1 MLALLRGS
9 AQYISVLSSSRRLW
23 LVRAAALCALLGWV
37 YARAADGPFVFDDRT
52 AIVGNA
58 SVHRLWPLAP
68 ILAQPPDL
76 TTSGR
81 PVVALS
87 YALDFAI
94 AGLDPRVFRATNFAI
109 HLLCALALAGVLKR
123 TLLGPR
129 LAPRF
134 ARHADGLAFAAAT
147 LFALHPL
154 ASELVCYSS
163 ARSESLMALFYLST
177 LYFAIRAHGS
187 TRPWGF
193 VAASVACCAL
203 GMASKEVMVS
213 APLAVA
219 LHDRIF
225 LSPPGAERAVGR
237 VQAVLWSG
245 LASTWTVLG
254 GLLLTQPRSESA
266 GFALWLTPL
275 VYLANQCRV
284 LPEYLRLVVW
294 PAPLR
299 LDYGLP
305 EPLGLGDVWLGAG
318 FLVVLFGLTL
328 YALWR
333 WPAAGFV
340 GIVCFALLSPS
351 SSVVPI
357 ASEVGAERRMYLP
370 LAALLSAVV
379 CWIWLALVRLGGPR
393 LAPVLV
399 GVAALTLASVSA
411 ARAGVYTDEI
421 ALWRADLRAAPG
433 NPRARYN
440 LSSALRAAGF
450 ADDADRERAQAVRG
464 EIEFYTRILPHQP
477 DRVLA
482 LQDLAA
488 LHVAAGEYARADAL
502 YGELLALAPDDATAL
517 RRRALVRTRLEAA
530 SPSQTPDPRAE

>member
-1 MLALLRGS
+1 M
-9 AQYISVLSSSRRLW
+9 LSSSRRRW
-23 LVRAAALCALLGWV
+23 LVRAAALCALLGFV
-37 YARAADGPFVFDDRT
+37 YARAANGPFVFDDRT
-52 AIVGNA
+52 AIVANE
-58 SVHRLWPLAP
+58 SVHRLWPLAAV
-68 ILAQPPDL
+68 LAQPADL

-87 YALDFAI
+87 YALDYAI
-94 AGLDPRVFRATNFAI
+94 AGPDPRVFRATNLAI
-109 HLLCALALAGVLKR
+109 HLLCALVLAGVLKR
-123 TLLGPR
+123 TLQGPR

-134 ARHADGLAFAAAT
+134 AIHADGIAFAAAS
-147 LFALHPL
+147 LFAVHPL
-154 ASELVCYSS
+154 ASEAVCYSS

-177 LYFAIRAHGS
+177 LYFAIRARGS
-187 TRPWGF
+187 THPWAF
-193 VAASVACCAL
+193 VAAAIACCAL

-225 LSPPGAERAVGR
+225 LSRPGDARAVAR
-237 VQAVLWSG
+237 VRTVLWTG
-245 LASTWTVLG
+245 LASTWAVLG
-254 GLLLTQPRSESA
+254 GLLVTQPRSESA
-266 GFALWLTPL
+266 GFALWVTPL

-294 PAPLR
+294 PSPLR

-305 EPLGLGDVWLGAG
+305 EPLALGEVWTGAA
-318 FLVVLFGLTL
+318 FLVALFGLTL

-340 GIVCFALLSPS
+340 GIVCFALLAPS

-370 LAALLSAVV
+370 LAVLLSGAVSG
-379 CWIWLALVRLGGPR
+379 IGLALVRVGRPR
-393 LAPVLV
+393 LAPLLT
-399 GVAALTLASVSA
+399 GVAALILASVSA
-411 ARAGVYTDEI
+411 ARAGEYADEI

-433 NPRARYN
+433 SPRARYN
-440 LSSALRAAGF
+440 LSSALRAAGL
-450 ADDADRERAQAVRG
+450 ADEADRERAHAVRG
-464 EIEFYTRILPHQP
+464 EIAFYTRILPHQP

-517 RRRALVRTRLEAA
+517 RRRALVRARLVAPD
-530 SPSQTPDPRAE
+530 SSQTPGPRAE